1 MFSPNNGSIFVSNEV
16 LTKNQIMISDHAA
29 AIRQEANSFHIC
41 PRALNIWLA
50 VPEEIS
56 LTTKTGRGSRLNV
69 MVVDSDMTG
78 KVTYIYP
85 SSMIASWIAFS
96 RWLYR
101 VEEAICET
109 ANKVF
114 PILRTFWQDAGKLK
128 LCVPVKSY
136 AIAQVF
142 RYAEEFSV

>member
-29 AIRQEANSFHIC
+29 SIRQKANSFHIC

-85 SSMIASWIAFS
+85 RSMIASWIVF
-96 RWLYR
+96 WQWPVYR
-101 VEEAICET
+101 V
-109 ANKVF
+109 V
-114 PILRTFWQDAGKLK
+114 
-128 LCVPVKSY
+128 V
-136 AIAQVF
+136 
-142 RYAEEFSV
+142 

>member
-1 MFSPNNGSIFVSNEV
+1 MHGSIFVSNEL

-29 AIRQEANSFHIC
+29 AIRQKANSFHIC

-56 LTTKTGRGSRLNV
+56 LTTKTGHGSRLNV

-85 SSMIASWIAFS
+85 RSMIASWIVFS

-101 VEEAICET
+101 AVVWVEETICET

-128 LCVPVKSY
+128 LCVSVKSY
-136 AIAQVF
+136 AIARVF